1 LADRAAALVRGAP
14 LSRSTTPIMVNTGA
28 AEIHTARLPAL
39 SRFLR
44 ASGEIAELSF
54 AAARHG
60 IRSRRDVALVIEQLD
75 QVGVRSLSIV
85 NLTAVFMGMVLA
97 LQMGNFLAKFGAQ
110 IFVSRI
116 VGVSLLRELAP
127 VLTALMVGGRVG
139 AGITA
144 EIGSMA
150 VSEQID
156 AIRSLGADPVR
167 KLVVPRVAA
176 LLVMLPLLTVI
187 ADAVG
192 IAGGCLI
199 SVTELGLTTEFYTRT
214 LLQALAFSDFFSG
227 LAKAV
232 FFAYFIGIIACRNGL
247 EARGGAD
254 GVGRATTAT
263 VVAASVAV
271 LISDFFLSKLFLAL

>member
-1 LADRAAALVRGAP
+1 MVNGSSRLAGAIRSSTVAGFLESVGEITDLSRAALKNGV
-14 LSRSTTPIMVNTGA
+14 
-28 AEIHTARLPAL
+28 
-39 SRFLR
+39 
-44 ASGEIAELSF
+44 
-54 AAARHG
+54 
-60 IRSRRDVALVIEQLD
+60 RSRRDRALVIEQLD

-85 NLTAVFMGMVLA
+85 NLTALFMGMVLA
-97 LQMGNFLAKFGAQ
+97 LQMGNFLGKFGAQ

-144 EIGSMA
+144 ELGTMS
-150 VSEQID
+150 VTEQID
-156 AIRSLGADPVR
+156 AVRALGADPVR
-167 KLVVPRVAA
+167 KLVVPRMIA
-176 LLVMLPLLTVI
+176 LIIMLPLLTVI

-199 SVTELGLTTEFYTRT
+199 SATELGLTVEFYTTT

-227 LAKAV
+227 VGKAV
-232 FFAYFIGIIACRNGL
+232 FFAYFIGIIACHNGL
-247 EARGGAD
+247 TVRGGAD

-271 LISDFFLSKLFLAL
+271 LVADFFLSKLFLSI

>member
-1 LADRAAALVRGAP
+1 MANGGTGNAAAASPFAMAKALVA
-14 LSRSTTPIMVNTGA
+14 V
-28 AEIHTARLPAL
+28 
-39 SRFLR
+39 
-44 ASGEIAELSF
+44 GEVVELSL
-54 AAARHG
+54 AALRQG
-60 IRSRRDVALVIEQLD
+60 VRTRRDLSLVVEQLD

-85 NLTAVFMGMVLA
+85 NLTALFMGMVLA

-116 VGVSLLRELAP
+116 VGVSLLREMAP

-144 EIGSMA
+144 ELGAMS
-150 VSEQID
+150 VTEQID

-167 KLVVPRVAA
+167 KLVVPRIVA
-176 LLVMLPLLTVI
+176 LLIMLPLLTAI

-192 IAGGCLI
+192 VAGGCLI
-199 SVTELGLTTEFYTRT
+199 AVTELGLGVEFYRTT

-227 LAKAV
+227 LGKAV
-232 FFAYFIGIIACRNGL
+232 FFAYFIGIIACHNGL
-247 EARGGAD
+247 TVRGGAD
-254 GVGRATTAT
+254 GVGRATTST

-271 LISDFFLSKLFLAL
+271 LVADFFLSKIFLSL

>member
-1 LADRAAALVRGAP
+1 MANGSSESVGALPLASALTR
-14 LSRSTTPIMVNTGA
+14 I
-28 AEIHTARLPAL
+28 
-39 SRFLR
+39 
-44 ASGEIAELSF
+44 GEIAELSF
-54 AAARHG
+54 AACCQG
-60 IRSRRDVALVIEQLD
+60 IRSRRDAALVFEQLD

-85 NLTAVFMGMVLA
+85 NLTALFMGMVLA

-144 EIGSMA
+144 ELGSMS
-150 VSEQID
+150 VTEQID

-167 KLVVPRVAA
+167 KLVVPRLVA

-192 IAGGCLI
+192 VAGGCLI
-199 SVTELGLTTEFYTRT
+199 SVTELGLTADFYTKT

-227 LAKAV
+227 LGKAV
-232 FFAYFIGIIACRNGL
+232 FFAYFIGIIACYNGL
-247 EARGGAD
+247 AVRGGAD

-271 LISDFFLSKLFLAL
+271 LIGDFFLSKLFLSL

>member
-1 LADRAAALVRGAP
+1 MTNGGTGNAAAASPFAMAKALVA
-14 LSRSTTPIMVNTGA
+14 V
-28 AEIHTARLPAL
+28 
-39 SRFLR
+39 
-44 ASGEIAELSF
+44 GEVVELSL
-54 AAARHG
+54 AALRQG
-60 IRSRRDVALVIEQLD
+60 VRTRRDLSLVVEQLD

-85 NLTAVFMGMVLA
+85 NLTALFMGMVLA

-116 VGVSLLRELAP
+116 VGVSLLREMAP

-144 EIGSMA
+144 ELGAMS
-150 VSEQID
+150 VTEQID

-167 KLVVPRVAA
+167 KLVVPRIVA
-176 LLVMLPLLTVI
+176 LLIMLPLLTAI

-192 IAGGCLI
+192 VAGGCLI
-199 SVTELGLTTEFYTRT
+199 AVTELGLSVEFYRTT

-227 LAKAV
+227 LGKAV
-232 FFAYFIGIIACRNGL
+232 FFAYFIGIIACHNGL
-247 EARGGAD
+247 TVRGGAD
-254 GVGRATTAT
+254 GVGRATTST

-271 LISDFFLSKLFLAL
+271 LVADFFLSKIFLSL

>member
-1 LADRAAALVRGAP
+1 MANGGTGNAAAASPFAMAKALVA
-14 LSRSTTPIMVNTGA
+14 V
-28 AEIHTARLPAL
+28 
-39 SRFLR
+39 
-44 ASGEIAELSF
+44 GEVVELSL
-54 AAARHG
+54 AALRQG
-60 IRSRRDVALVIEQLD
+60 VRTRRDLSLVVEQLD

-85 NLTAVFMGMVLA
+85 NLTALFMGMVLA

-116 VGVSLLRELAP
+116 VGVSLLREMAP

-144 EIGSMA
+144 ELGAMS
-150 VSEQID
+150 VTEQID

-167 KLVVPRVAA
+167 KLVVPRIVA
-176 LLVMLPLLTVI
+176 LLIMLPLLTAI

-192 IAGGCLI
+192 VAGGCLI
-199 SVTELGLTTEFYTRT
+199 AVTELGLSVEFYRTT

-227 LAKAV
+227 LGKAV
-232 FFAYFIGIIACRNGL
+232 FFAYFIGIIACHNGL
-247 EARGGAD
+247 TVRGGAD
-254 GVGRATTAT
+254 GVGRATTST

-271 LISDFFLSKLFLAL
+271 LVADFFLSKIFLSL